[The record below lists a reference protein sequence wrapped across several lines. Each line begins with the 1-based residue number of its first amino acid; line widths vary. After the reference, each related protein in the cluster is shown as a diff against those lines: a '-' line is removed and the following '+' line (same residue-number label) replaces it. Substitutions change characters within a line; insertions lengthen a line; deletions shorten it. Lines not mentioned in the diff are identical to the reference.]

1 MSALDTFLRPLAS
14 PRSQHREFLEEVGQC
29 GGGVG
34 GRRWGGG
41 GGGRIGPSIHLYGII
56 HCSSVRLSVCTSIRS
71 HS

>member
-34 GRRWGGG
+34 GRRWGDGGWGG
-41 GGGRIGPSIHLYGII
+41 GW
-56 HCSSVRLSVCTSIRS
+56 
-71 HS
+71 